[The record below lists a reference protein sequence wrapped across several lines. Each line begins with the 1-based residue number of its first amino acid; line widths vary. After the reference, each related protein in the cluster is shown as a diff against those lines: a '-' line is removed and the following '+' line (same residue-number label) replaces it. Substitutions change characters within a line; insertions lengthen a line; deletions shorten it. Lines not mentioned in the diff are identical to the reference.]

1 MRIIVC
7 MCVCVCCV
15 KEYNVSVAVMDSFVV
30 VVAVVKKTNECVIMM
45 NEKKCSTVN
54 ENAFRGKDCKRNQRR
69 PSSEPRS
76 TATGSGARATC
87 GCST

>member
-1 MRIIVC
+1 

-45 NEKKCSTVN
+45 NEKKMFKC
-54 ENAFRGKDCKRNQRR
+54 ERKCF
-69 PSSEPRS
+69 
-76 TATGSGARATC
+76 
-87 GCST
+87 